1 LEKNIPK
8 ILSSEIASFLWELL
22 KRNKKHHKQV
32 LMKIPAFQIDS
43 KDRYKWEVL
52 LLLWLAYFLNQAD
65 RQVFNVV
72 LPLIKADL
80 NLSDVQIG
88 SIATA
93 FNLVY
98 ALLVPFGGFIG
109 DRFSK
114 KWVVTLSLLFWSVAT
129 MFTGLSNTVLV
140 LIIMRSFATGGGEA
154 FFGPS
159 NYSLLASY
167 HKNTRSFAMSI
178 HQTAYYIGIILSG
191 YVAGYIG
198 EHYGWRNAFYVFGAV
213 GVIQAIVMM
222 FRLKDNK
229 EQQEKLKNESEKIKF
244 FEGFKILIKTPTAI
258 ILTLSFS
265 GLIFVLTGYLT
276 WMPTYLYENFG
287 MSLSSAGFNSMFYT
301 HFFAFFGVIIAGR
314 ISDRLAKK
322 NPGAR
327 LIMQGCGLIAAA
339 PFIVLMGN
347 STALVAIYIG
357 FAGFGFARAFFDANT
372 YTVLYDVIPEKYQ
385 ASASGVMIMIG
396 FAVGAFAPIILGFLK
411 PVIGLSFGI
420 SLLSAIWIVCGG
432 LMLFAYSVYFKKDYA
447 KVH

>member
-1 LEKNIPK
+1 MTGFK
-8 ILSSEIASFLWELL
+8 L
-22 KRNKKHHKQV
+22 KTKTG
-32 LMKIPAFQIDS
+32 
-43 KDRYKWEVL
+43 YKWEVL
-52 LLLWLAYFLNQAD
+52 LLLWAAFFLNQAD

-72 LPLIKADL
+72 LPLIKVDL

-88 SIATA
+88 SIATI

-98 ALLVPFGGFIG
+98 AFLVPLGGFIG

-114 KWVVTLSLLFWSVAT
+114 KWVVTFSILFWSVAT
-129 MFTGLSNTVLV
+129 MFTGLSNTVMM

-167 HKNTRSFAMSI
+167 HKDTRSFAMSI

-198 EHYGWRNAFYVFGAV
+198 EHYGWRNAFYIFGAV
-213 GVIQAIVMM
+213 GVVHAVVMM

-229 EQQEKLKNESEKIKF
+229 EQQQKIRDDKEKIRF

-258 ILTLSFS
+258 ILTLAFS

-276 WMPTYLYENFG
+276 WMPTYLYENFE

-301 HFFAFFGVIIAGR
+301 HFFAFFGVIIAGK
-314 ISDRLAKK
+314 ISDRLAMK

-327 LIMQGCGLIAAA
+327 LLMQGFGLIAAA
-339 PFIVLMGN
+339 PFIILMGN
-347 STALVAIYIG
+347 STGLIIIYLG

-372 YTVLYDVIPEKYQ
+372 YTVLYDVIPEKYH

-411 PVIGLSFGI
+411 PMIGLSLGI
-420 SLLSAIWIVCGG
+420 SLLSVVWIVCGI
-432 LMLFAYSVYFKKDYA
+432 LMLLAYRFYFKKDYA
-447 KVH
+447 ETHRI